1 MTFDLNMHVAR
12 LLMDEP
18 FFAALSRRIEKRES
32 NAIPTAA
39 VRVNPD
45 TAQIEM
51 MYNSGFFEGLS
62 DAERKGVLIHE
73 FYHIIFEHLT
83 GRMHDKAKE
92 NMRLW
97 NIATDL
103 SINCL
108 IGKDKLPEAGL
119 FPGSGPFA
127 HLPENQTA
135 EWYFSKLYKEEEEGE
150 GKGEG
155 GNDEGEGE
163 DQSGGPGD
171 PGEKQEGSGSG
182 SGGGSPYED
191 LDSFDSHDEWG
202 KADATTQEMAKE
214 RIKDALKDAANEGAQ
229 KGWGSVS
236 GACRK
241 AIIDRLA
248 TVIDWKKMLR
258 YFVKTSQRADKSTS
272 MKRINRRYP
281 YIHAGRKTNR
291 TANIAVSIDQ
301 SGSVDDRML
310 AAFFSELNKLAG
322 IAEFTVIP
330 FDTEVAKDK
339 VYVWKKGE
347 KKKTERVLS
356 GGTCFNAPT
365 EYVNARNFDGHI
377 VLTDMYAPKPK
388 SSKCQRMWMTDKNG
402 AARPYFNTSERIVA
416 INI

>member
-51 MYNSGFFEGLS
+51 LYNSEFFDGLS
-62 DAERKGVLIHE
+62 DAQRQGVLIHE

-97 NIATDL
+97 NVATDL

-108 IGKDKLPEAGL
+108 IGQDKLPEGGL
-119 FPGSGPFA
+119 FPGVGPFA
-127 HLPENQTA
+127 HLHANQTA
-135 EWYFSKLYKEEEEGE
+135 EWYFSKLYKEEEEGKGK

-155 GNDEGEGE
+155 EGDGSDGGGEPGEGE
-163 DQSGGPGD
+163 PGD
-171 PGEKQEGSGSG
+171 SEGN
-182 SGGGSPYED
+182 GGGSPYENF
-191 LDSFDSHDEWG
+191 DSFDSHEEWG
-202 KADATTQEMAKE
+202 KADPTTQEMAKE
-214 RIKDALKDAANEGAQ
+214 RIKDALKNAANEAAQ
-229 KGWGSVS
+229 KGWGTVT
-236 GACRK
+236 GECRK
-241 AIIDRLA
+241 TIMERLT

-258 YFVKTSQRADKSTS
+258 YFVRTSQRANKSTS

-291 TANIAVSIDQ
+291 TASIAISIDQ
-301 SGSVDDRML
+301 SGSVSDLML
-310 AAFFSELNKLAG
+310 AAFFSELNKLANV
-322 IAEFTVIP
+322 AEFTVVP
-330 FDTEVAKDK
+330 FDTQVAEDK

-388 SSKCQRMWMTDKNG
+388 PSKCQRMWMTDKNG
-402 AARPYFNTSERIVA
+402 AARPYFSTSERIVA

>member
-45 TAQIEM
+45 SAQIEM
-51 MYNSGFFEGLS
+51 MYNSDFFEGLT
-62 DAERKGVLIHE
+62 DDQRKGVLIHE

-108 IGKDKLPEAGL
+108 IGKSKLPEGGL
-119 FPGSGPFA
+119 FPGSGPFS
-127 HLPENQTA
+127 HLPANQTA
-135 EWYFSKLYKEEEEGE
+135 EWYFSKLYKEEEEGQ
-150 GKGEG
+150 GRGDG
-155 GNDEGEGE
+155 GDDEGEGE
-163 DQSGGPGD
+163 GQGDSSGD
-171 PGEKQEGSGSG
+171 PGDQQDGSGSG
-182 SGGGSPYED
+182 GGGSPYED
-191 LDSFDSHDEWG
+191 LDSFDSHEEWG
-202 KADATTQEMAKE
+202 KVDQTTQEMAKE
-214 RIKDALKDAANEGAQ
+214 RIKDALKDAASEGAQ

-236 GACRK
+236 GDCRK
-241 AIIDRLA
+241 AILERLT

-291 TANIAVSIDQ
+291 TASIAVSIDQ
-301 SGSVDDRML
+301 SGSVNDRML
-310 AAFFSELNKLAG
+310 AAFFSELNKLAD

-330 FDTEVAKDK
+330 FDTEVAEDK
-339 VYVWKKGE
+339 VYTWKKGE
-347 KKKTERVLS
+347 KKKTERVLC

-388 SSKCQRMWMTDKNG
+388 ASKCQRMWMTDKGG
-402 AARPYFNTSERIVA
+402 AARPYFKTSERIVA
-416 INI
+416 INV